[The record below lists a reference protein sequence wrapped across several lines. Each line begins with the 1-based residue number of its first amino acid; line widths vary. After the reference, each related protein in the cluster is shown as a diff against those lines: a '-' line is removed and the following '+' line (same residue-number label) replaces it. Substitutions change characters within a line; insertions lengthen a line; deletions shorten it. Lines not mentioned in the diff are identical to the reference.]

1 MRRFVRN
8 ARTTFSPALSVAL
21 ACVLSIGMGTVMST
35 TPDRSDT
42 QAMPSAPNILAIIM
56 RLKS

>member
-21 ACVLSIGMGTVMST
+21 ACVLGIGMGTEMST
-35 TPDRSDT
+35 TPDSSDT
-42 QAMPSAPNILAIIM
+42 QAMPSAPNILFIIII
-56 RLKS
+56 KS